1 MEQLRASPFARAFP
15 TLMRV
20 VKEGD
25 APPYDVRL
33 ACDVCHADITDKARI
48 VLADGRVI
56 CAGCTQM
63 PPEHKVAPQICGRG
77 G

>member
-48 VLADGRVI
+48 VLADARDLRRLHADA
-56 CAGCTQM
+56 AG
-63 PPEHKVAPQICGRG
+63 A
-77 G
+77 